1 MKNIINLDN
10 LELIPNYDY
19 NNGVGDTNFLLK
31 KDGDTYYVKNS
42 NYPYKE
48 LVISE
53 FCHLIDIPC
62 VNYELAEKDN
72 EYYVISKSYRH
83 NDCKYITGKEL
94 IVRFLDNTDKKTKK
108 ELSIYNVRYDKLNN
122 LETIW
127 LSLADNYAKS
137 PTKYND
143 IRNVM
148 IELLKQYFLM
158 ILIQDID
165 FHWFNWEIE
174 ESEDHIK
181 LAPKYD
187 NEGAFGGEY
196 YGVPMGVDGDDPFQ
210 RTTDSISRFIN
221 ITANEDNELF
231 LDLYNKATPELFQ
244 KAINNVKERYDIEK
258 LLLEDSMISKYQEQY
273 DRLGTVLKEKGLKR

>member
-10 LELIPNYDY
+10 YELIPNYDY
-19 NNGVGDTNFLLK
+19 DNGVGESNFLVNI
-31 KDGDTYYVKNS
+31 DENIYYVKRS
-42 NYPYKE
+42 NYAFKE

-53 FCHLIDIPC
+53 FCNLIDIPC
-62 VNYELAEKDN
+62 VTYEMAEKNN
-72 EYYVISKSYRH
+72 EYYVISKSYH
-83 NDCKYITGKEL
+83 KDDCKYVSGKE
-94 IVRFLDNTDKKTKK
+94 IIKSFLENTTKK
-108 ELSIYNVRYDKLNN
+108 ELKGLNINKKNEDKLNT
-122 LETIW
+122 LEIAW
-127 LSLADNYAKS
+127 LSLADKYSTSAS
-137 PTKYND
+137 KYND

-221 ITANEDNELF
+221 ITANEDNEIF
-231 LDLYNKATPELFQ
+231 LDLFNKATPEVFE
-244 KAINNVKERYDIEK
+244 KAINNIRDKYDIDAVFLNSMLDRYKEQYSRIEK
-258 LLLEDSMISKYQEQY
+258 L
-273 DRLGTVLKEKGLKR
+273 VKEKGLER

>member
-1 MKNIINLDN
+1 MKNIIDLNN
-10 LELIPNYDY
+10 NELIPNYDY
-19 NNGVGDTNFLLK
+19 NNGVGETNFLINLNN
-31 KDGDTYYVKNS
+31 DIYYVKNS

-53 FCHLIDIPC
+53 FCHLLNIPC

-148 IELLKQYFLM
+148 VELLKQYFLM

-165 FHWFNWEIE
+165 FHWYNWEIE
-174 ESEDHIK
+174 ESKDHIK

-187 NEGAFGGEY
+187 NEGAFGGEF
-196 YGVPMGVDGDDPFQ
+196 YGVPMGVAGDDPFQ
-210 RTTDSISRFIN
+210 RTTDTLNYFIS
-221 ITANEDNELF
+221 ITANEDNEIFLELF
-231 LDLYNKATPELFQ
+231 NNATPELF
-244 KAINNVKERYDIEK
+244 KMAIDNIKNKYDIESRFLDPMLIKYEGQYSKIEK
-258 LLLEDSMISKYQEQY
+258 LI
-273 DRLGTVLKEKGLKR
+273 KEKGLRR

>member
-1 MKNIINLDN
+1 MKNIIDLNN
-10 LELIPNYDY
+10 NELIPNYDY
-19 NNGVGDTNFLLK
+19 NNGVGETNFLINLNN
-31 KDGDTYYVKNS
+31 DIYYVKNS

-53 FCHLIDIPC
+53 FCHLLNIPC

-108 ELSIYNVRYDKLNN
+108 ELSIYNINYDKLNN

-148 IELLKQYFLM
+148 VELLKQYFLM

-165 FHWFNWEIE
+165 FHWYNWEIE
-174 ESEDHIK
+174 ESKDHIK

-187 NEGAFGGEY
+187 NEGAFGGEF
-196 YGVPMGVDGDDPFQ
+196 YGVPMGVAGDDPFQ
-210 RTTDSISRFIN
+210 RTTDTLNYFIS
-221 ITANEDNELF
+221 ITANEDNEIFLELF
-231 LDLYNKATPELFQ
+231 NKATPELF
-244 KAINNVKERYDIEK
+244 KMALDNIKNKYDIESRFLDPMLIKYEGQYNKIEK
-258 LLLEDSMISKYQEQY
+258 LI
-273 DRLGTVLKEKGLKR
+273 KEKGLRR

>member
-1 MKNIINLDN
+1 MKNIIDITSN
-10 LELIPNYDY
+10 ELIPN
-19 NNGVGDTNFLLK
+19 NNFFSTNYTTYIGDDL
-31 KDGDTYYVKNS
+31 YYVKKS
-42 NYPYKE
+42 NYNEKE

-53 FCHLIDIPC
+53 FCHLLDIPC
-62 VNYELAEKDN
+62 VNYELAKKDN
-72 EYYVISKSYRH
+72 EYYVISKSFRKK
-83 NDCKYITGKEL
+83 DCKYISGRKL
-94 IVRFLDNTDKKTKK
+94 ITKFLDNIDKKTRKA
-108 ELSIYNVRYDKLNN
+108 LNIYNINYDKLNN

-127 LSLADNYAKS
+127 LSIADNYADS
-137 PTKYND
+137 PSKYND

-148 IELLKQYFLM
+148 VELLKQYFLM

-174 ESEDHIK
+174 ESADHIK

-196 YGVPMGVDGDDPFQ
+196 YGVPMGVDADDPFQ

>member
-1 MKNIINLDN
+1 MKNIIDLNN
-10 LELIPNYDY
+10 NELIPNYDY
-19 NNGVGDTNFLLK
+19 NNGVGETNFLINLNN
-31 KDGDTYYVKNS
+31 DIYYVKIS

-53 FCHLIDIPC
+53 FCHLLNIPC

-108 ELSIYNVRYDKLNN
+108 ELSIYNVNYDKLNN

-148 IELLKQYFLM
+148 VELLKQYFLM

-165 FHWFNWEIE
+165 FHWYNWEIE
-174 ESEDHIK
+174 ESIDHIK

-187 NEGAFGGEY
+187 NEGAFGGEF
-196 YGVPMGVDGDDPFQ
+196 YGVPMGVAGDDPFQ
-210 RTTDSISRFIN
+210 RTTDTLNYFIS
-221 ITANEDNELF
+221 ITANEDNEIFLELF
-231 LDLYNKATPELFQ
+231 NKATPELF
-244 KAINNVKERYDIEK
+244 KTALDNIKNKYDIESRF
-258 LLLEDSMISKYQEQY
+258 LDPMLIKYQEQY
-273 DRLGTVLKEKGLKR
+273 NRLENLIKEKGLRR